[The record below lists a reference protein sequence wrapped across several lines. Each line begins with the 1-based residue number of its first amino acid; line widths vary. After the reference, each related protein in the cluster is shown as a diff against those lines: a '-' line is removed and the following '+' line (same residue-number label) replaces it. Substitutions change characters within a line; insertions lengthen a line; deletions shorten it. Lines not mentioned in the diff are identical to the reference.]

1 MSKPRVRVSNT
12 WLKLLTLQG
21 GSLPILHD
29 PLPGAHVPDCLS
41 SLPTRFSEDVSHRLE
56 VYRSLSAS
64 LWLVFSKNY
73 STCICIFDVEASVQ
87 GERAPGFFLS
97 FSGISDISH
106 PSVDCL

>member
-73 STCICIFDVEASVQ
+73 STCICIFDVDSLC
-87 GERAPGFFLS
+87 PGGKGARFFPL
-97 FSGISDISH
+97 IQWH
-106 PSVDCL
+106 